1 MDFNNKEEIFDFIE
15 KLCSLDLSEFEI
27 KTGNEKEEELLFKLA
42 YLFIKNNNIINFE
55 DSVDG
60 LFNFLN
66 WVFNQLY
73 TKNDPL
79 YVICEIFRK
88 NNENQEFISLY
99 EEFYNLMG
107 GRDMDKPGKY
117 ENLYNN
123 LCLKYN
129 AYKNGYVK
137 M

>member
-1 MDFNNKEEIFDFIE
+1 MDFNNKEEVFDFIE
-15 KLCSLDLSEFEI
+15 KLCSLDLSKFEL
-27 KTGNEKEEELLFKLA
+27 KTSNEKEQELLFKLA

-99 EEFYNLMG
+99 EG
-107 GRDMDKPGKY
+107 DI
-117 ENLYNN
+117 
-123 LCLKYN
+123 
-129 AYKNGYVK
+129 
-137 M
+137 